1 MKEYTEIINAGFSLA
16 EQETGEYSGMKI
28 SGLNFAIRSFEA
40 QGLGHVSVMK
50 AKGFFG
56 LMQME
61 SLMIT
66 PFEKD
71 MPLFSTELIKIG
83 GKIKYL
89 AEIYNTLN
97 GECDI
102 EAIKKIDINDSDF
115 THGKVK
121 PCWYDNLKLY
131 FLSLGC
137 KKKCE
142 SKIIKLSEEILEKY
156 ISASLT
162 AKDTEDMEL
171 KKKHTLYFVDGLIN
185 NGGPATDV
193 FVRSLGKE
201 KTADILHKVLFGT
214 ER

>member
-1 MKEYTEIINAGFSLA
+1 MEKYIEIVNLGFPVV
-16 EQETGEYSGMKI
+16 EQDTGEYSKMKI
-28 SGLNFAIRSFEA
+28 SGMNFDIRSFEA

-71 MPLFSTELIKIG
+71 APLFSTEFIKIG
-83 GKIKYL
+83 GRIKYL
-89 AEIYNTLN
+89 VEIYNTLN

-102 EAIKKIDINDSDF
+102 EPIKKIDTSDSDF
-115 THGKVK
+115 EHGKAK
-121 PCWYDNLKLY
+121 SNWYDNLKLY
-131 FLSLGC
+131 SLSLSC
-137 KKKCE
+137 KKKSE
-142 SKIIKLSEEILEKY
+142 NKMRRLSEEFIEKY
-156 ISASLT
+156 IAASHL
-162 AKDTEDMEL
+162 AKNTEDMAL
-171 KKKHTLYFVDGLIN
+171 KKKNTLYFVDGLLN

-193 FVRSLGKE
+193 FVKSLGKE
-201 KTADILHKVLFGT
+201 KTADILHNVLFGT